1 MAVMLL
7 WMEGC
12 DKVAYLCSL
21 LPTCS
26 YSSNRLSAPGLAP
39 VSPISP
45 GSLWRGDIPFCF
57 QALGQEMRGS
67 IFRDHRRWSSWWPRD
82 GDGHVMVMST
92 RADVRVLGA
101 PCQHQALA
109 PRDRGPGA
117 ARLPR
122 LGWRRFSSTRFL
134 YSMSWDTLL
143 PATKP
148 HCPSFSFSKSQN
160 LLSLRLHSSA
170 WKFFEWLA
178 PHSVGFNPLL
188 RQASPDASK

>member
-7 WMEGC
+7 WMEEC
-12 DKVAYLCSL
+12 DKVKYLCSL

-26 YSSNRLSAPGLAP
+26 YSSNRLSAPGSAL
-39 VSPISP
+39 VSPTSP
-45 GSLWRGDIPFCF
+45 GSLWRGNIPFCF
-57 QALGQEMRGS
+57 EALGQEVRRS
-67 IFRDHRRWSSWWPRD
+67 IFWDH
-82 GDGHVMVMST
+82 MVMAT
-92 RADVRVLGA
+92 RADDRVLGA
-101 PCQHQALA
+101 PCQHRALA

-122 LGWRRFSSTRFL
+122 LGWRRFSSTHLL
-134 YSMSWDTLL
+134 YSTSWDTLL

-160 LLSLRLHSSA
+160 LLNLRLHSSA
-170 WKFFEWLA
+170 WKFFDWLS
-178 PHSVGFNPLL
+178 PHSVGFNLNPLL